1 MRPARPAPR
10 IRRLLRRAR
19 ADSGGQALVEFA
31 FVVPMLV
38 VMLLGMVEFA
48 RLWMQYQVITDA
60 AREAARQAVI
70 ADEVEPDAKKSQI
83 IAAVSRAVQ
92 VAGIGAGVAPYWGCQ
107 ALGTNTVS
115 DVEVY
120 ECGWDGE
127 RGDPATVSIRAP
139 YRFAFLG
146 PFIGWV
152 NSGDQRIM
160 LNTSITM
167 RNE

>member
-1 MRPARPAPR
+1 MRPARHTGW
-10 IRRLLRRAR
+10 RRLLRRLR
-19 ADSGGQALVEFA
+19 ADRRGQSLVEFA
-31 FVVPMLV
+31 LVVPMLV

-48 RLWMQYQVITDA
+48 KLWMQYQIITDA

-70 ADEVEPDAKKSQI
+70 ADEVDQDAKNSQI
-83 IAAVSRAVQ
+83 IASITQAIQ
-92 VAGIGAGVAPYWGCQ
+92 VAGIDADVAPYWGCQ
-107 ALGTNTVS
+107 TIGTNTVS

-120 ECGWDGE
+120 ECGWDGD
-127 RGDPATVSIRAP
+127 RGDPAQVAIRAP

-152 NSGDQRIM
+152 NSGDQTIM
-160 LNTSITM
+160 LSTSITM